1 MIRHDMYSSRSEMI
15 DELKSVLVPDD
26 EIARIRQ
33 YNQIMEDMR
42 AQREKSRQELL
53 SKIGGKSRLNSR

>member
-1 MIRHDMYSSRSEMI
+1 MYSSRSEMI